1 MSDQCQKRKERR
13 QLELGLCGSDQDG
26 LSLLVSLALAL
37 PLEQRPKLS
46 FLTPPS
52 TPSLNSLMKFIILAG
67 IQFNSIFIIFLFII
81 YPSLA
86 TVGSFPHPS
95 LLSHWVLGWKGFDAP
110 ILVCPLFPYYFT

>member
-1 MSDQCQKRKERR
+1 MC
-13 QLELGLCGSDQDG
+13 
-26 LSLLVSLALAL
+26 LSVSLALAL

-67 IQFNSIFIIFLFII
+67 IQFNSIFNIFTFII

-95 LLSHWVLGWKGFDAP
+95 LLSHWVLGWRGFDAP
-110 ILVCPLFPYYFT
+110 ILVCPLFHYFYLGFETHKLGFWDRQ

>member
-1 MSDQCQKRKERR
+1 MWCV
-13 QLELGLCGSDQDG
+13 C
-26 LSLLVSLALAL
+26 LSILLALAL

-52 TPSLNSLMKFIILAG
+52 TPSLNSLMTFIILAG
-67 IQFNSIFIIFLFII
+67 IQFNLILIIFLFII

-110 ILVCPLFPYYFT
+110 ILVCSLFHYYFT